1 MKQKIIIVPV
11 NEIGK
16 TEIKKILLHLLKRTR
31 IYIKSKLLLPTL
43 GFFIVKIITT
53 LPSEKERKES

>member
-16 TEIKKILLHLLKRTR
+16 IEIKKILLHLLKRTR
-31 IYIKSKLLLPTL
+31 IYIKSKLLLRTL